1 MITLNLSNTTS
12 YSSLESLHKVARG
25 EPEWGNAQNT
35 EPEQPVETIQ
45 QAELEKL
52 IPDSS
57 DIRGDLEMEIMEETV
72 VGHEAP
78 ETFDSPI
85 KTPIETPMKT
95 LVNPP
100 PMKLIK
106 PDPNDFDL
114 GEYEDVVKLSDSHPS
129 KSENQ
134 RREDLVKAKTQMEA
148 RVLLRKQQIETSKS
162 HRLLSFKENKT
173 CTPQKFVFLKNH
185 KAGSTTIKDLLRYFQ
200 AKQEFKMTLQRNGPG
215 QWLGGYPGVFNS
227 EFYESFDK
235 TDVIYD
241 HLRWDWEQIKK
252 VLVAN
257 ENSKFDQKRIAIVRE
272 PFSSFKSSY
281 NFFYAAHGE
290 KSMLSLRKK
299 YSDSCT
305 GSPYFNVAKGEM
317 GVSPGNMIDRLKTMP
332 EGTLNKYPWYFRLN
346 NSQAY
351 DFNYIKNIPE
361 NFEHVLVL
369 ERFQE
374 SLVILKETLCM
385 DWADIVP
392 WGSTAAAKTKN
403 KAHYRK
409 SVSEEELSVEQRKY
423 LDKHLINL
431 DLEIYEQANKMLD
444 ERIEKYGKNRME
456 SDIKKYFDIAAK
468 PEFPE
473 GFLNTA
479 TKSQHFWKSVDLAE
493 MKGYRENNGG
503 GCFD

>member
-1 MITLNLSNTTS
+1 M
-12 YSSLESLHKVARG
+12 
-25 EPEWGNAQNT
+25 
-35 EPEQPVETIQ
+35 
-45 QAELEKL
+45 
-52 IPDSS
+52 
-57 DIRGDLEMEIMEETV
+57 
-72 VGHEAP
+72 
-78 ETFDSPI
+78 
-85 KTPIETPMKT
+85 
-95 LVNPP
+95 
-100 PMKLIK
+100 
-106 PDPNDFDL
+106 
-114 GEYEDVVKLSDSHPS
+114 
-129 KSENQ
+129 
-134 RREDLVKAKTQMEA
+134 
-148 RVLLRKQQIETSKS
+148 
-162 HRLLSFKENKT
+162 
-173 CTPQKFVFLKNH
+173 
-185 KAGSTTIKDLLRYFQ
+185 
-200 AKQEFKMTLQRNGPG
+200 
-215 QWLGGYPGVFNS
+215 FNS

-257 ENSKFDQKRIAIVRE
+257 ENSEFDQKRIAIVRE

-317 GVSPGNMIDRLKTMP
+317 GESPGNMIDRLKTLP
-332 EGTLNKYPWYFRLN
+332 EGTLNTYPWYFRLN

-409 SVSEEELSVEQRKY
+409 SVSEEELSVEHKKY
-423 LDKHLINL
+423 LDEHLINL

-444 ERIEKYGKNRME
+444 ERIEKYGKTRIE
-456 SDIKKYFDIAAK
+456 TDIKKYFDIAAK